1 MLKARGTRVWLGML
15 LSGLALG
22 AYVFAAWP
30 DTKTPAERAARRPR
44 RWPAAGGL
52 RGLDERGPESELTG
66 VLGDVYPL
74 ELFFYEVS
82 PAPLLD
88 AAHRSTA
95 TGRRKLTTRRK
106 ASAVI
111 PRPVSARDGEAE
123 LRAADLAEPAGEQA
137 ADRRE
142 PRERPQV
149 EADDAA
155 AQVIGRAELQDRVR
169 VRRPEREADAGDEE
183 EHRARPDRRQRRE
196 REQRDAEAA
205 GAEHEHLPARAAER
219 GREERADQRAAAEA
233 GGEDAEH
240 LRAGVQRV
248 GGEQR
253 QDHVEVEADRADD
266 RDDCEHEPHLRV
278 RQHPGEALADA
289 AHHRRRLAAS
299 LQRHQL
305 VLPHHQQPDQHG
317 DEA

>member
-1 MLKARGTRVWLGML
+1 ML

-22 AYVFAAWP
+22 AYVVRRLAGDGSRQATEGRRGRSARP
-30 DTKTPAERAARRPR
+30 HYGRRGLASTARDRARRRPGR
-44 RWPAAGGL
+44 L
-52 RGLDERGPESELTG
+52 
-66 VLGDVYPL
+66 YPL
-74 ELFFYEVS
+74 ELYFYEVS

-88 AAHRSTA
+88 AAHRSTGNRPTQTDDA
-95 TGRRKLTTRRK
+95 PERDRGHREPGR
-106 ASAVI
+106 
-111 PRPVSARDGEAE
+111 ARDGEAE

-142 PRERPQV
+142 AREGPQV

-155 AQVIGRAELQDRVR
+155 AQVVGRAELQDRVR

-219 GREERADQRAAAEA
+219 RREERADQRAAAEA

-240 LRAGVQRV
+240 LRAR
-248 GGEQR
+248 R
-253 QDHVEVEADRADD
+253 PA
-266 RDDCEHEPHLRV
+266 C
-278 RQHPGEALADA
+278 
-289 AHHRRRLAAS
+289 RRRAAAGS
-299 LQRHQL
+299 R
-305 VLPHHQQPDQHG
+305 G
-317 DEA
+317 S